1 MFTVIDKFTGEL
13 LEFDDKMDAEM
24 IAQRRLSM
32 HKNGYNLRRN
42 HIAGCEKANLKI
54 EGRKYIIDYE

>member
-1 MFTVIDKFTGEL
+1 MFTVIDKFTGEI
-13 LEFDDKMDAEM
+13 LEFDDQMDAEM
-24 IAQRRLSM
+24 VAQRRLSM

>member
-1 MFTVIDKFTGEL
+1 MYQVIDNITGEI
-13 LEFDDKMDAEM
+13 LELDDKMDAEM